1 LSSQPAYQT
10 GSSCGCSVGRQI
22 ATAPWNAEIRH
33 EEARRVP
40 VQMPKSWFQVIV
52 HGSRFQELQYSTAQQ
67 TGPEQPDTSTA
78 SCLFLSAA
86 FPAKAAFSAASV
98 PTAAA
103 PAASPQFCHMTE
115 GWRDRLDITASRAA
129 YMRRRRSPVQ
139 MPAVRLTCLSSRAA
153 GTYAEAGTAA
163 GSAAPHAGMS
173 GRRMLGAQQASAQS
187 LCAMWLPLAGRRVLP
202 LALLLS
208 WLAASR
214 AGHCRQPP
222 SPLLPRMTGGDCGL
236 LRLCRAQQRAHQQQ
250 QQRLALAAAAGC
262 TAAVACPSCLR
273 AVASDEL
280 SKCKCKC
287 NKLDRGKCFL
297 AYGAS

>member
-1 LSSQPAYQT
+1 M
-10 GSSCGCSVGRQI
+10 
-22 ATAPWNAEIRH
+22 
-33 EEARRVP
+33 P

-187 LCAMWLPLAGRRVLP
+187 LCAAQRCQTPEASGSAALACRFLRNVVASCRAKGPAAGAAAELAGSEPGWSLQTTAFTAAAKDDWRRLWSAAALP
-202 LALLLS
+202 CS
-208 WLAASR
+208 AAC
-214 AGHCRQPP
+214 AP
-222 SPLLPRMTGGDCGL
+222 
-236 LRLCRAQQRAHQQQ
+236 
-250 QQRLALAAAAGC
+250 AAAAAPCFGC
-262 TAAVACPSCLR
+262 CRRLHSRRRMSVMSACR
-273 AVASDEL
+273 
-280 SKCKCKC
+280 CK
-287 NKLDRGKCFL
+287 R
-297 AYGAS
+297 